1 MRSTSRLLR
10 AALAIVTLL
19 LSGCFGGSVA
29 QQLASSLAMHAAD
42 QITAGAMES
51 HALGTGSERQD
62 TILANRAPD
71 PYWADFVTAGFAP
84 VTAQVEPLP
93 EPATAAAKPAA
104 EITAT
109 PLLRIE
115 IWNLLVGEEKRA
127 FLEAAQLREASSLPP
142 RNEWSLWQVASGG
155 MLGEAGK
162 SVTFLIPPGFGRV
175 ASGEHAVVERVAPGD
190 LYYVRYTLN

>member
-10 AALAIVTLL
+10 AALAIGTLL

-42 QITAGAMES
+42 QMTAGAMES

-62 TILANRAPD
+62 TILADRAPD
-71 PYWADFVTAGFAP
+71 PYWTDFVTAGFAP
-84 VTAQVEPLP
+84 ATPQIEPLP
-93 EPATAAAKPAA
+93 EPATAAVKPAA

-115 IWNLLVGEEKRA
+115 IWNLLGGEEKRA

-142 RNEWSLWQVASGG
+142 RSEWPQWQIA
-155 MLGEAGK
+155 AG
-162 SVTFLIPPGFGRV
+162 SVLDESARPVTVLIPPGFGRV
-175 ASGEHAVVERVAPGD
+175 ASGERAVVELVAPAG
-190 LYYVRYTLN
+190 LYYARYALN

>member
-10 AALAIVTLL
+10 AALAIGTLL

-42 QITAGAMES
+42 QMTAGAMES

-71 PYWADFVTAGFAP
+71 PYWADFVTVGFAP
-84 VTAQVEPLP
+84 ATPQVEPLP

-115 IWNLLVGEEKRA
+115 IWNLLIGEEKRA
-127 FLEAAQLREASSLPP
+127 FLEAAQRRNAASLPP
-142 RNEWSLWQVASGG
+142 RSEWSQWQIA
-155 MLGEAGK
+155 AG
-162 SVTFLIPPGFGRV
+162 SVLDEPARPVTVLIPPGFGRV
-175 ASGEHAVVERVAPGD
+175 ASGERAVVELVAPAG
-190 LYYVRYTLN
+190 LYYARYALN